1 VFFDFGDHIK
11 ANATGYFPYT
21 PSLPMLYGLRES
33 LNMLFE
39 ERLHRVFERHQVLAD
54 GVRAAVKAWGLR
66 LCAKE
71 PKWYSN
77 TVSAIMVPP
86 GIDGADVIDSAF
98 RRYNLALG
106 AGLSKVAG
114 KLFRFGH
121 LGDLNDLMVLGAL
134 AGAEMAMRD
143 VGIDIAMG
151 SGVAAAQAHF
161 RKTIMA
167 KEKLP
172 TEEERRRDIGG
183 SSCHRPSRSA
193 NEAPVQDR
201 KPMFSSEHTICAVD
215 PEVWQAIRPRI
226 SGSTNI
232 LSSSPRRTMPVPW

>member
-1 VFFDFGDHIK
+1 LAAQKSARCTRVFFDFGDHIK

-21 PSLPMLYGLRES
+21 PSLPMLYALRES

-39 ERLHRVFERHQVLAD
+39 ERLHRVFERHQVLAE

-121 LGDLNDLMVLGAL
+121 LGDLNDLCAGRAGRGGNGDARCWYRHSDGKRRCGGPGAL
-134 AGAEMAMRD
+134 PENNHGKR
-143 VGIDIAMG
+143 
-151 SGVAAAQAHF
+151 
-161 RKTIMA
+161 
-167 KEKLP
+167 
-172 TEEERRRDIGG
+172 
-183 SSCHRPSRSA
+183 
-193 NEAPVQDR
+193 EATD
-201 KPMFSSEHTICAVD
+201 
-215 PEVWQAIRPRI
+215 
-226 SGSTNI
+226 
-232 LSSSPRRTMPVPW
+232 

>member
-1 VFFDFGDHIK
+1 MGCENPSTCCSRSASTACSNCIRFWPRACGQLYK
-11 ANATGYFPYT
+11 AC
-21 PSLPMLYGLRES
+21 
-33 LNMLFE
+33 
-39 ERLHRVFERHQVLAD
+39 
-54 GVRAAVKAWGLR
+54 GLR

-71 PKWYSN
+71 PKCYSN

-167 KEKLP
+167 KEKPP
-172 TEEERRRDIGG
+172 TEEERFAET
-183 SSCHRPSRSA
+183 H
-193 NEAPVQDR
+193 
-201 KPMFSSEHTICAVD
+201 
-215 PEVWQAIRPRI
+215 PEGVVHA
-226 SGSTNI
+226 
-232 LSSSPRRTMPVPW
+232 

>member
-1 VFFDFGDHIK
+1 MGCE
-11 ANATGYFPYT
+11 N
-21 PSLPMLYGLRES
+21 PSTCCSRS
-33 LNMLFE
+33 
-39 ERLHRVFERHQVLAD
+39 AST
-54 GVRAAVKAWGLR
+54 A
-66 LCAKE
+66 C
-71 PKWYSN
+71 SN
-77 TVSAIMVPP
+77 
-86 GIDGADVIDSAF
+86 GIRFWPRADVVDSAF

-167 KEKLP
+167 KEKPP
-172 TEEERRRDIGG
+172 TEEERFAET
-183 SSCHRPSRSA
+183 H
-193 NEAPVQDR
+193 
-201 KPMFSSEHTICAVD
+201 
-215 PEVWQAIRPRI
+215 PEGVVHA
-226 SGSTNI
+226 
-232 LSSSPRRTMPVPW
+232 